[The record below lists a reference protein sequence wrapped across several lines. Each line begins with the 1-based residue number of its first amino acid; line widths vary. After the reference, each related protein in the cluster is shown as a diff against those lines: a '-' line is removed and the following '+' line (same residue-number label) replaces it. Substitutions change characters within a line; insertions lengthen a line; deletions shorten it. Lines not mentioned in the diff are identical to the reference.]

1 MVGQI
6 LNDKPNQIHNSNT
19 MWGGGSGTRLVTG
32 QTMKDRPNLIHNSDT
47 RWGGGSGARMLKQ

>member
-19 MWGGGSGTRLVTG
+19 MWGGGRGCLTG
-32 QTMKDRPNLIHNSDT
+32 QTLLEGPNLIHNPNT
-47 RWGGGSGARMLKQ
+47 RWGGGSGA